1 MMTVLKGGDEF
12 IKDEKVFF
20 KIRNSDNLFY
30 IKY

>member
-20 KIRNSDNLFY
+20 KNEIVTIYF
-30 IKY
+30 I